1 MNSNYDDDPKV
12 LLTNAKKFGENSHFV
27 TNTQTH
33 MNESASQQTRTCKPS
48 AEFAVVIADACIK
61 KMCWTDKA

>member
-12 LLTNAKKFGENSHFV
+12 LLTNAQKFGENSHFV

-33 MNESASQQTRTCKPS
+33 MNESASQQHELVNHQRNLQL
-48 AEFAVVIADACIK
+48 
-61 KMCWTDKA
+61 